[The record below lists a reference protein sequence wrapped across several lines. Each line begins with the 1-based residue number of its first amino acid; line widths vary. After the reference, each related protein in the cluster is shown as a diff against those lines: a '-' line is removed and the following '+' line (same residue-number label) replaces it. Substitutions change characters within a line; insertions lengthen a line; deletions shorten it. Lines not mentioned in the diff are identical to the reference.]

1 MGSGG
6 QSLAPWA
13 GYVMSDSAQS
23 YRDLSSAQEVFSTP
37 TLPVLSEEEM
47 WVTVCDWLE
56 KNRSLVFHIAIK
68 AGYRANDSTVVQDDD
83 IMGEA
88 TLIGKEIMSSLT
100 AEHRI
105 DLFAPCFIDAW
116 KKRVRRFLRV
126 NEGIVYLE
134 RVFHECLD
142 IDHPDNYW
150 KHTHESFVS
159 VVDRENA
166 MKEKLMMVKD
176 RFAPILTNRQSQC
189 LADLAITPGMVDPEL
204 LNRVVARIKKVCRF
218 ATVVTFVATLS
229 FADPAQADILTIE
242 EELYSYHG
250 NDVIYLAQQPMHVIA
265 EHPRTYSLAGPS
277 VDTSSMVAVDH
288 PQMAAF
294 LNTGTQESETTAPN
308 RSVCGESTVLF
319 PLESSV
325 PEPGRLG
332 FLEQKLQGC
341 QEPLEVVG
349 HTCDLGSEKYNL
361 ELSQRRAHVV
371 SDHLKKSGHQ
381 IHSVSGVGET
391 DLVSKDPLERF
402 LSRRVVV
409 TPHPSHP
416 PKKEKT
422 Q

>member
-1 MGSGG
+1 
-6 QSLAPWA
+6 
-13 GYVMSDSAQS
+13 MSNLAQS
-23 YRDLSSAQEVFSTP
+23 YRDLSSAQEDFSTP
-37 TLPVLSEEEM
+37 PLPVVSEEEI

-68 AGYRANDSTVVQDDD
+68 AGYANDSTVVQDDD

-88 TLIGKEIMSSLT
+88 TLIAKDIMSSLAT
-100 AEHRI
+100 EHRI

-116 KKRVRRFLRV
+116 KKRVSRFLRV
-126 NEGIVYLE
+126 NKGIVYLE

-159 VVDRENA
+159 VVDRENS
-166 MKEKLMMVKD
+166 MKAKLMMVKD
-176 RFAPILTNRQSQC
+176 RFDPILTNRQSQC
-189 LADLAITPGMVDPEL
+189 LADLAMTPGMVDPEL

-229 FADPAQADILTIE
+229 FAEPAQADLLTIE
-242 EELYSYHG
+242 EELFSYHG
-250 NDVIYLAQQPMHVIA
+250 NDVIFLAEQPMHIIA
-265 EHPRTYSLAGPS
+265 EHPRSYSLSGPAISKTAG
-277 VDTSSMVAVDH
+277 VDH
-288 PQMAAF
+288 PQLAAF
-294 LNTGTQESETTAPN
+294 LNAGGPQSPIATDSTNACDET
-308 RSVCGESTVLF
+308 TVLF
-319 PLESSV
+319 PLDSPI
-325 PEPGRLG
+325 PEPARLG
-332 FLEQKLQGC
+332 LLDQKLQGC
-341 QEPLEVVG
+341 KEPLDIVG

-361 ELSQRRAHVV
+361 KLSQRRARFV

-381 IHSVSGVGET
+381 IHSVSGVGES

-409 TPHPSHP
+409 TPHP
-416 PKKEKT
+416 KKEKP